1 MDAKPLDLFI
11 YRNIN
16 VKITSKLG
24 ARIEVS

>member
-11 YRNIN
+11 HRNIN
-16 VKITSKLG
+16 VEITSKLG

>member
-16 VKITSKLG
+16 VEITSKLG